1 MNFSFLF
8 IGIFVIIISIISQ
21 CNCIQSI
28 RINGTLLCKGKPHAE
43 AIIKLYDDD
52 VLNNDDFL
60 AQEVTDVNGYFV
72 ISGKATDLGGKI
84 DPIIKIYHRCNYNG
98 KRQCYIRIIK
108 KVPKGFVSD
117 GSTPK
122 KTYNYGTIALEN
134 QKGKRKCMH

>member
-84 DPIIKIYHRCNYNG
+84 DPIIKIYH
-98 KRQCYIRIIK
+98 
-108 KVPKGFVSD
+108 VPKGFVSD